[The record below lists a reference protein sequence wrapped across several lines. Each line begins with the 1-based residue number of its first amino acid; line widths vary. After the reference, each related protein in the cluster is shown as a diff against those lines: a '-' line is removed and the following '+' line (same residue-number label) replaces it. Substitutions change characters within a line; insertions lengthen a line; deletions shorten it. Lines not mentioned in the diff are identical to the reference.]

1 MLYCFSSAAVKLL
14 QYSAYISGRPAD
26 MPNPLLSVFY
36 VVIYTVQAQEL

>member
-14 QYSAYISGRPAD
+14 QYSAYISGRPED
-26 MPNPLLSVFY
+26 VLNPLLSVFY